1 MNDNGR
7 KIESLLLLL
16 ARVVSALFNPLWFVI
31 VLFVLMFT
39 MTYLAVLPLFYKM
52 YVLAVVLFFTVLL
65 PLTAIFAYGRLLRL
79 PKGYLSVKENRL
91 IPYAFTLLSYF
102 FGYLLMQRMLVPYYM
117 TLVLLVAL
125 VAMLVCALVNVKWKI
140 SEHLA
145 AAGAATGG
153 VIFYGPLFTTHVVW
167 WLCAMIFVSGLLAT
181 ARMALGEHSLRQ
193 VFWGWTNGF
202 VSCVVVLCCF

>member
-65 PLTAIFAYGRLLRL
+65 PLTAPNRAMIDLRGLTLRL
-79 PKGYLSVKENRL
+79 RA
-91 IPYAFTLLSYF
+91 IRFT
-102 FGYLLMQRMLVPYYM
+102 
-117 TLVLLVAL
+117 
-125 VAMLVCALVNVKWKI
+125 
-140 SEHLA
+140 
-145 AAGAATGG
+145 
-153 VIFYGPLFTTHVVW
+153 
-167 WLCAMIFVSGLLAT
+167 
-181 ARMALGEHSLRQ
+181 
-193 VFWGWTNGF
+193 
-202 VSCVVVLCCF
+202 